1 MESDINPVEVKR
13 VDEIDGSL
21 AVVSD
26 ESLKDGESQGFD
38 GCARVLD
45 AKEMTCGGSVDGGD
59 SDDVNVNMPLKE
71 LSIRK
76 NLRDRKAGG
85 KEDSFDVSGFK
96 ERSKDTEFGGR
107 NDQNGS
113 GGLTGE
119 EAEDGLGQKPEF
131 GDGGDDD
138 STKVVGDYGGE
149 EEHLKSRGRRGR
161 RSKVESGDGRDSDVK
176 VVDSDK
182 TVAEVLGSISQRT
195 RNRVVKG
202 KKEEVKDRDVGQS
215 DGDAHESGFHIG
227 DFVWAKI
234 KSHPWWPG
242 RIYDPSNASD
252 LALKYK
258 HEGRLLV
265 AYFGDGTFAWCDPS
279 QLKPFEENFE
289 EMSKQSSGRNF
300 VNAVEEAVDEFS
312 FLIEL
317 QMTPASAKNEGQSSL
332 PLVVNAGIKEGVHVP
347 LDGVVKSSVVHFE
360 PVKIL
365 AELRRLATT
374 ISVTN
379 MLEFRVIKSYL
390 SGFYHAKGGYSL
402 PAYHEPL
409 GFEEVVHVDSSM
421 RDTLARGPDD
431 GDWSVCPG
439 DLSVA
444 QTGPE
449 TPDGTKSRKRRKE
462 KSIAELLGV
471 DAKVELEVNHS
482 GSAKEEMQSGKMA
495 SKSGKKKR
503 KSINEDQTDGNGLNH
518 HDKTE
523 INKEDGQLG
532 EVEAKSRRKKRKLGE
547 NQSHAVENSVS
558 TRSRTRKKE
567 EPAGATTAEKKPSSD
582 EEDGRAKKDQKKMKG
597 LPKDRKISVSIGLEN
612 GLIAEEIHERISP
625 REKKRSKYL
634 SPPYTSPLQKQR
646 NLGSAGGPL
655 EFSDVARMG
664 ERMTKAAGKLVG
676 SPPIVKCSAETF
688 QKSSKG
694 LTSAHEKSH
703 HADNQTNK
711 MDLIPK
717 VGGSIRGI
725 GSSDEVLSGMRSAA
739 LDPLTPRK
747 DHSFDTIRGF
757 LSSYRS
763 ANYKDGSDYNLYKKH
778 MADKKKR
785 KKNPSD
791 AKYGSDR
798 KLRNQVVQDT
808 SVPKTPRS
816 VTKKKERKSDLK
828 AESQLANGSVSSAAL
843 LMTFPQEFTLPTKED
858 LLKMHSR
865 FGHLDESRTEVIP
878 KSSSAKIVFFKSSDA
893 EAAMDSMQ
901 KSSPFGTAKVTYQI
915 QRLTAASS
923 KAKKVNGQ
931 NKKKSKL
938 SETRESNSS
947 EQNPPAAPENE
958 PLAVIF
964 IKQKLE
970 AMNSMLAQTDGKMSD
985 ETKSNLENEVEQL
998 LKKVKMMTGSSSASP
1013 S

>member
-13 VDEIDGSL
+13 VEEIDGSS
-21 AVVSD
+21 AMVSD
-26 ESLKDGESQGFD
+26 EPLKDGESQGCFD
-38 GCARVLD
+38 GGSRVLD
-45 AKEMTCGGSVDGGD
+45 TKRITCGGSVDGGEGD
-59 SDDVNVNMPLKE
+59 GDDFNVNMPLKE

-76 NLRDRKAGG
+76 NLRDQKTGG
-85 KEDSFDVSGFK
+85 KEDSFDGSGFK
-96 ERSKDTEFGGR
+96 KLLKETEFGER

-119 EAEDGLGQKPEF
+119 DGLSQKPER
-131 GDGGDDD
+131 GDGGNDDG
-138 STKVVGDYGGE
+138 TKAVGDYGRE

-161 RSKVESGDGRDSDVK
+161 KSKVESGDGRDSNMK

-182 TVAEVLGSISQRT
+182 KVAEVLGSISQRT

-202 KKEEVKDRDVGQS
+202 KKEEIKDRDVEQS
-215 DGDAHESGFHIG
+215 DGDGHESAFCMG
-227 DFVWAKI
+227 DFVWGKI

-279 QLKPFEENFE
+279 QLKPFEDNFE
-289 EMSKQSSGRNF
+289 EMSKQSSLKNF
-300 VNAVEEAVDEFS
+300 VNAVEESVDEFCC
-312 FLIEL
+312 LVEL
-317 QMTPASAKNEGQSSL
+317 RMTLASAKEEGQSSL

-347 LDGVVKSSVVHFE
+347 LDGVAKSSVVHFE
-360 PVKIL
+360 PAKIL
-365 AELRRLATT
+365 AEIRRFAIT

-379 MLEFRVIKSYL
+379 MLELRVIKSCL

-409 GFEEVVHVDSSM
+409 GIEELVGIETAMGDG
-421 RDTLARGPDD
+421 LAPGPDEE
-431 GDWSVCPG
+431 DWSVSPG

-449 TPDGTKSRKRRKE
+449 TPDGSKSRKRRKE
-462 KSIAELLGV
+462 KSIAELLGM
-471 DAKVELEVNHS
+471 DAKVELEVNHT
-482 GSAKEEMQSGKMA
+482 GSIKEEMQSGKME
-495 SKSGKKKR
+495 SKSGKKKQ
-503 KSINEDQTDGNGLNH
+503 KFINEDQGDGDEWNH
-518 HDKTE
+518 DDKTE

-532 EVEAKSRRKKRKLGE
+532 KVESKSGRKKRKLGE
-547 NQSHAVENSVS
+547 NQNHAVENSVT

-567 EPAGATTAEKKPSSD
+567 EPAGATTIEKKPSSD
-582 EEDGRAKKDQKKMKG
+582 EEDGRARKDQRRMKS
-597 LPKDRKISVSIGLEN
+597 LPKDRKISISIGLEN
-612 GLIAEEIHERISP
+612 GLVAEEIQERISP

-646 NLGSAGGPL
+646 TLGSPGGPL

-664 ERMTKAAGKLVG
+664 ERMSKAAGKLVG

-703 HADNQTNK
+703 HANNPTSK
-711 MDLIPK
+711 MDLSPK
-717 VGGSIRGI
+717 VDGSIKDI
-725 GSSDEVLSGMRSAA
+725 GSSDEVLSEMRSAA

-747 DHSFDTIRGF
+747 DHSFDTIKGF

-778 MADKKKR
+778 MAGQKKR
-785 KKNPSD
+785 KQNSH
-791 AKYGSDR
+791 GSDM
-798 KLRNQVVQDT
+798 KLRNQVARDT
-808 SVPKTPRS
+808 SEPKTPRS
-816 VTKKKERKSDLK
+816 ATKKKERKSDLK
-828 AESQLANGSVSSAAL
+828 AESELANGSVSSAAL
-843 LMTFPQEFTLPTKED
+843 LITFPQEFALPTKEA

-865 FGHLDESRTEVIP
+865 FGHLDELKTEVIP

-893 EAAMDSMQ
+893 EAAMHGMH
-901 KSSPFGTAKVTYQI
+901 KSSPFGSAKVSYQI
-915 QRLTAASS
+915 QRLTAAGS
-923 KAKKVNGQ
+923 KAKRVNAQ

-938 SETRESNSS
+938 SETQESKSS
-947 EQNPPAAPENE
+947 EQNPPAAPDNE

-985 ETKSNLENEVEQL
+985 ETKSNLESEVEQL